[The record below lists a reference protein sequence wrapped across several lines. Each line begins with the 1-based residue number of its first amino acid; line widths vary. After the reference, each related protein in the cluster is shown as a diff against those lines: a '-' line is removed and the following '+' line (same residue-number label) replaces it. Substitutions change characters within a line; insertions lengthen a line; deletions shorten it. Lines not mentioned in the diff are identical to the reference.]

1 MIMLYVLVLANY
13 NLSGVTHSFN
23 INMCVH
29 VINALLSQIAHS
41 MGVEYKTGRSRR
53 KFLAMR
59 TNMADKF

>member
-1 MIMLYVLVLANY
+1 MLYVLVLANY

-41 MGVEYKTGRSRR
+41 MRAEYKKGAVMPEVFGHEH
-53 KFLAMR
+53 KYGG
-59 TNMADKF
+59 